1 MSDIKPGPISVPNI
15 YATQYDRSACQVGVV
30 HLGFGA
36 FHRSHQAVYMD
47 DYMHASG
54 DLRWG
59 IAAVNLRGSEA
70 EQFNAADEDCQRHDG
85 YFLKS
90 FSADGNVDL
99 RRVRSHVQFTDWS
112 VARSDSEAL
121 LSLPSVHLVTVT
133 VTESGYYTDPNGD
146 LNLADPTIKA
156 EIEGD
161 GSVSVYAYLREA
173 LAKREATTGARLT
186 IACCDNI
193 RQNGKMLH
201 RNLLSY
207 LQACQQ
213 SDLATWVENN
223 VEFPCSMVDRIT
235 PRSPAE
241 LSEELTTLIGQP
253 VTSPVMAEDFTQW
266 VLQSLAAA
274 DMPDLAK
281 VGVTVTSDVD
291 PYEETKIRVLNGGHT
306 ALTYLAALEGIET
319 FDAAMREPHLREHFQ
334 NFETNE
340 VLPALTLELPFSKA
354 DYLQSIILRFGNA
367 AIGDTVARI
376 CADGMVKFPI
386 FIRPTLE
393 GCLKQGIMPTYSIR
407 SIASWYVFARH
418 VEAGKIGFDYVEPS
432 WSELRAI
439 LGTDAFITNR
449 QLWGDL
455 PATYPEFAET
465 LRQEIKEMESK
476 WPV

>member
-1 MSDIKPGPISVPNI
+1 MIDAKNDQITMPDIS
-15 YATQYDRSACQVGVV
+15 ATRYDRSACQIGVV

-36 FHRSHQAVYMD
+36 FHRSHQAVYLD
-47 DYMHASG
+47 DYMDLSG

-59 IAAVNLRGSEA
+59 IAAVNLRESEA
-70 EQFNAADEDCQRHDG
+70 DQFKAADNDCQRHDG

-90 FSADGNVDL
+90 YSPDGNVGL
-99 RRVRSHVQFTDWS
+99 RRVRSHVQFADWS
-112 VARSDSEAL
+112 IARSDSEAL

-146 LNLADPTIKA
+146 LNLADATIKA
-156 EIEGD
+156 EVAGE
-161 GSVSVYAYLREA
+161 SSSTVYAYLREA
-173 LAKREATTGARLT
+173 LAKRVAATNAPVT

-193 RQNGKMLH
+193 RQNGKMLR
-201 RNLLSY
+201 RNFLSY
-207 LQACQQ
+207 LNACQQ
-213 SDLATWVENN
+213 TDLATWVENN

-241 LSEELTTLIGQP
+241 LSTELSALVGEP
-253 VTSPVMAEDFTQW
+253 VTSPIMAEDFTQW
-266 VLQSLAAA
+266 VLQSLSAAP
-274 DMPDLAK
+274 MPEVSK
-281 VGVTVTSDVD
+281 VGVTVTPDVD

-319 FDAAMREPHLREHFQ
+319 YDAAIREPHLLEHFQ

-340 VLPALTLELPFSKA
+340 VLPALTLDLPFSKE

-393 GCLKQGIMPTYSIR
+393 GCLQQGIIPVYSIR
-407 SIASWYVFARH
+407 SIASWYVFALH

-432 WSELRAI
+432 WSELRA
-439 LGTDAFITNR
+439 LLRTDSFITNR

-455 PATYPEFAET
+455 PSTYPEFADT
-465 LRQEIKEMESK
+465 LRQEIKEMESI